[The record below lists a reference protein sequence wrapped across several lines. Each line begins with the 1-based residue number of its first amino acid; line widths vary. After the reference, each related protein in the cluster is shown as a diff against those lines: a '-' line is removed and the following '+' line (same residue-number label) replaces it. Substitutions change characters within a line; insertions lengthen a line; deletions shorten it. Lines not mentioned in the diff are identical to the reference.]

1 MERKRKRKR
10 KFENSVSIDEWK
22 ALEFELD
29 KLSVKT
35 QRLELKRLK
44 RYEKLREHILADSE
58 KKTRLY
64 IT

>member
-1 MERKRKRKR
+1 METKRKKKKR
-10 KFENSVSIDEWK
+10 LEEEFSMDKWK
-22 ALEFELD
+22 LLEYELD
-29 KLSVKT
+29 RLSVKS

>member
-29 KLSVKT
+29 ELSVKA

>member
-1 MERKRKRKR
+1 METKRKKKR

-22 ALEFELD
+22 ALEFALD

>member
-35 QRLELKRLK
+35 QRLELKRLN
-44 RYEKLREHILADSE
+44 RSE
-58 KKTRLY
+58 KFRKWIQKSEKNHVKLY
-64 IT
+64 VV

>member
-1 MERKRKRKR
+1 METKRKRKR

-22 ALEFELD
+22 ALEYELD
-29 KLSVKT
+29 RLSVKT

-44 RYEKLREHILADSE
+44 RYEKMREHILADSE